1 LLSHI
6 NPALLPSA
14 AALPMLVAGNDANA
28 ICKRKT
34 DMLPYVKTAAVS
46 AIAATSIFIGSLTPA
61 QAFGDRERAFLQGI
75 ATAVIVDKLITEG
88 QRPRYQAPPP
98 VVTYVPQQPV
108 YVPQPVQTSIYH
120 TPAARA
126 FNSYS
131 RAERVAIQRRLAAL
145 GYYRSGIDGSF
156 GPGTYN
162 AVVAYAR
169 DAGQS
174 SSLSGTNT
182 AFGVYDG
189 LIY

>member
-1 LLSHI
+1 MPLHI
-6 NPALLPSA
+6 AK
-14 AALPMLVAGNDANA
+14 D
-28 ICKRKT
+28 T

-46 AIAATSIFIGSLTPA
+46 ALAATSIFVGSLAPA

-88 QRPRYQAPPP
+88 QRPRR
-98 VVTYVPQQPV
+98 QQPV
-108 YVPQPVQTSIYH
+108 YVAPPVTFVPQEPVYTHRPTHTTSIYQ

-131 RAERVAIQRRLAAL
+131 RAERVAIQRRLSAL

-169 DAGQS
+169 DAGQGD
-174 SSLSGTNT
+174 SLRGTNT

>member
-1 LLSHI
+1 MRI
-6 NPALLPSA
+6 A
-14 AALPMLVAGNDANA
+14 
-28 ICKRKT
+28 KRKI

-46 AIAATSIFIGSLTPA
+46 AIAATSILMGSLTPA

-75 ATAVIVDKLITEG
+75 ATAVIVDKLISEG
-88 QRPRYQAPPP
+88 QRPRR
-98 VVTYVPQQPV
+98 QQPV
-108 YVPQPVQTSIYH
+108 YVAPPVTFVPQEPVYVPRPVQTSIYH

-145 GYYRSGIDGSF
+145 GYYRSGIDGAF

-169 DAGQS
+169 DAGQA
-174 SSLSGTNT
+174 SSLGGTNT

>member
-1 LLSHI
+1 
-6 NPALLPSA
+6 
-14 AALPMLVAGNDANA
+14 M
-28 ICKRKT
+28 K

-46 AIAATSIFIGSLTPA
+46 AIAATSILMGSLAPA

-88 QRPRYQAPPP
+88 QRPRQQAPVYVAPP
-98 VVTYVPQQPV
+98 VTFVPQEPV
-108 YVPQPVQTSIYH
+108 YVPRPVQTSIYH

-126 FNSYS
+126 FNAYS

-169 DAGQS
+169 DAGQAN
-174 SSLSGTNT
+174 SLGGTNT

>member
-1 LLSHI
+1 
-6 NPALLPSA
+6 
-14 AALPMLVAGNDANA
+14 
-28 ICKRKT
+28 
-34 DMLPYVKTAAVS
+34 MLPYVKTAAVS
-46 AIAATSIFIGSLTPA
+46 AIAATSIFMGSLAPA

-75 ATAVIVDKLITEG
+75 AAAVIVDKIVS
-88 QRPRYQAPPP
+88 QPRR
-98 VVTYVPQQPV
+98 QQPV
-108 YVPQPVQTSIYH
+108 YVAPPVYAAPPATFVPQEPVYTYRPTHTVSIYQ

-126 FNSYS
+126 FNSYG
-131 RAERVAIQRRLAAL
+131 RAERVAIQRRLAVL

-169 DAGQS
+169 DAGQGD
-174 SSLSGTNT
+174 SLGGTNT

>member
-1 LLSHI
+1 
-6 NPALLPSA
+6 
-14 AALPMLVAGNDANA
+14 MLVAGNDASAN
-28 ICKRKT
+28 CKRIT

-46 AIAATSIFIGSLTPA
+46 AIAATSIFMGSLAPA

-75 ATAVIVDKLITEG
+75 ATAVIVDKLIEG
-88 QRPRYQAPPP
+88 QRPRRQQPVYVAPPP
-98 VVTYVPQQPV
+98 VAFVPQQPV
-108 YVPQPVQTSIYH
+108 YQQHPVQISIYQ

-169 DAGQS
+169 DAGQA
-174 SSLSGTNT
+174 SSLGGTNT

>member
-1 LLSHI
+1 
-6 NPALLPSA
+6 
-14 AALPMLVAGNDANA
+14 
-28 ICKRKT
+28 
-34 DMLPYVKTAAVS
+34 MLPYVKTAAVS
-46 AIAATSIFIGSLTPA
+46 AIAATSIFMGSLAPA
-61 QAFGDRERAFLQGI
+61 HAFGDRERAFLQGI

-88 QRPRYQAPPP
+88 QRPRR
-98 VVTYVPQQPV
+98 QQPV
-108 YVPQPVQTSIYH
+108 YVAPPVTFVPQEPAYHPRPVQTSIYQ

-131 RAERVAIQRRLAAL
+131 RAERVAIQRRLSAL

-169 DAGQS
+169 DAGQA
-174 SSLSGTNT
+174 SSLGGTNT